1 MLQRLSIDSLAPDSA
16 VRAADGSSI
25 KLSSLWQE
33 GPVVLAFLRH
43 FG

>member
-1 MLQRLSIDSLAPDSA
+1 MHKRLQQFDSAPDE
-16 VRAADGSSI
+16 VVLGPDGAPLA
-25 KLSSLWQE
+25 LSSLWAD

>member
-1 MLQRLSIDSLAPDSA
+1 MDKRLQTFDRAPDQ
-16 VRAADGSSI
+16 VVLGPDGMSLN
-25 KLSSLWQE
+25 LSSLWAD